1 MLPNP
6 GLGVVKIC
14 TVMGMDEPV
23 SGAKFSEYGCRP
35 LKFTEWHQFMMFF
48 APTNDFA

>member
-35 LKFTEWHQFMMFF
+35 LKFTEWQSIHEVFR
-48 APTNDFA
+48 AHK